1 MENDRYA
8 YYSTLVPNVRSAI
21 NSIQELEYSKCF
33 DRDYLEHTLIPALG
47 LNNEHLHEQP
57 EELSPFFG
65 TGLHLWQYPSQL
77 ADYLVWLSLNGKG
90 VKRYMEIGCRW
101 GGTFI
106 VVNEWLKKIGAPIEV
121 SIAVDP
127 VPETPFIKEY
137 IAISNTPVVYLNAFS
152 TSQTVIDYT
161 RMAKPDMVFIDG
173 DHSMAGVMFDHGLVR
188 KNANIIVH
196 HDIAS
201 FACPP
206 TVAFWNYA
214 REAEEN
220 FESFE
225 FVNQYESVKGNF
237 LGIGA
242 MKRI

>member
-1 MENDRYA
+1 MEDDRYT
-8 YYSTLVPNVRSAI
+8 YYATLVHHVRSTIEAI
-21 NSIQELEYSKCF
+21 QNLEYSKCF

-47 LNNEHLHEQP
+47 LNNEYLSQQP
-57 EELSPFFG
+57 KELGPYYG

-106 VVNEWLKKIGAPIEV
+106 VVSEWLKKIGAELEL

-127 VPETPFIKEY
+127 VDATPFIKEY
-137 IAISNTPVVYLNAFS
+137 IAISSTPVVYLNDYS
-152 TSQTVIDYT
+152 TSKSVIEYQ

-173 DHSMAGVMFDHGLVR
+173 DHSMPGVMFDHGLVR
-188 KNANIIVH
+188 RSANIIVH

-220 FESFE
+220 FECFE
-225 FVNQYESVKGNF
+225 FVSQYESVAGNF